1 MTSKIFGD
9 TGLGHIVL
17 ISGDADYDARV
28 YSYWSSSAKL
38 KPACIVL
45 PKNAQEVSSTIK
57 SLVPANERFAIRSE
71 GHTNWPGSN
80 NIQNGVTVD
89 LSFLNRTRVSSDLK
103 TVEIGPSARWRDV
116 SVELHESKLA
126 VAGGREGNIGVAGLL
141 LGGGYNF
148 LTGRQGFACDNV
160 IDYDFALADGRI
172 VTANTQS
179 NADLFRSLKGRSNN
193 FGVVTKF
200 TMTTIPCDKALAAF
214 ADNVRKDSDCNLVSM
229 VTYLPD
235 FKDII
240 VATLFNQ
247 ILNTVKM
254 TTVADM
260 AFEYNVPAGYHDIW
274 FTAYYKNDRRI
285 IKNASELHVM
295 IVHLVKDFAP
305 DGDFMTQCIFQ
316 PLPKLFSEQSAKAG
330 GNIMGTERHAYD
342 GILWLATVMVK
353 PPEQE
358 ALAYPKV
365 KAWVEDVKDYA
376 STIDGGNL
384 EWTYPNYAGPS
395 QNPLRSYG
403 TDNLKAMQDVAA
415 KYNPNGYYKNYAQED
430 SRFPKSGY
438 VQDV

>member
-1 MTSKIFGD
+1 MALVIVAGPALYNYFYQRSSLSSSFLRPSNLMKYNGGIFGD
-9 TGLGHIVL
+9 TGLSHIIL

-71 GHTNWPGSN
+71 SHTNWPGSN

-103 TVEIGPSARWRDV
+103 TVEIGPGARWRDV

-160 IDYDFALADGRI
+160 IEYDFALADGRI

-200 TMTTIPCDKALAAF
+200 TMTTIPCDKVWGVL
-214 ADNVRKDSDCNLVSM
+214 M

-240 VATLFNQ
+240 VATLFNQVDGIESAPAYDDWRSIPQ

-260 AFEYNVPAGYHDIW
+260 AFEYNVPAGYH
-274 FTAYYKNDRRI
+274 
-285 IKNASELHVM
+285 
-295 IVHLVKDFAP
+295 
-305 DGDFMTQCIFQ
+305 Q
-316 PLPKLFSEQSAKAG
+316 QSAKAG

-384 EWTYPNYAGPS
+384 EWTYLNYAGPS

-403 TDNLKAMQDVAA
+403 TDNLKAMQDFAA
-415 KYNPNGYYKNYAQED
+415 KYNPQRILQELCPGGFKI
-430 SRFPKSGY
+430 SKVGA
-438 VQDV
+438 